1 MNKKNTVEK
10 YGTDIEALRQMK
22 DEDIDFSDIPPLT
35 EEMFER
41 GFVYKNFEPI
51 ATSKQTAVPIFND
64 VVEFF
69 RKRQVH
75 YTFEIDRVL
84 RDYIAAEIAR
94 EKEADK

>member
-1 MNKKNTVEK
+1 MNKKNTIEK
-10 YGTDIEALRQMK
+10 YGTDTEALGPMNE
-22 DEDIDFSDIPPLT
+22 EDIEFSDIPPLT

-64 VVEFF
+64 VVDFF

-84 RDYIAAEIAR
+84 KDYIAAEMAR
-94 EKEADK
+94 EKKADK

>member
-1 MNKKNTVEK
+1 MA
-10 YGTDIEALRQMK
+10 GQRQM
-22 DEDIDFSDIPPLT
+22 EDIDFSDIPPII
-35 EEMFER
+35 EDMFER
-41 GFVYKNFEPI
+41 GFVYRNFEPI

-94 EKEADK
+94 EKEVDE